1 MAMNWFLN
9 FKIQNKIFFGF
20 GLMLVFL
27 VVMTAVAYQN
37 ITSIRESQ
45 EKLFQSDFAIALEL
59 VEFRSDMNRMRAI
72 FPLMLL
78 YAGHQSEI
86 KIWHEKVNEVDKDIK
101 TTIPKIRKLIQNDQ
115 DFMNK
120 YEELVSLFNVYM
132 EIRDTK
138 QFPLIYSGKADEAK
152 KLMLGVQTE
161 RYENIRKIALDLGE
175 KAHARAE
182 NRLSESKQTAEKSII
197 IFVIIAVA
205 TIILGI
211 LLAQTFR
218 KMVNALREGNRD
230 VTEATNTLA
239 SAVSQI
245 LTSTTELASVSAET
259 STSVSE
265 TTATVEEVKQTARLS
280 SEKSKSVSDGAQQ
293 AALVAQQGQAAV
305 TETVNGINLIKQ
317 HMESVAESI
326 VKLSEQNQ
334 VIGEIISTVNDL
346 AQQSNLLAVNAAIEA
361 SKAGEQG
368 KGFAVV
374 AQEVKSLAEQSKQ
387 ATVQVRTILN
397 DIQKATAAAVMTTEQ
412 VSKAVDASVT
422 QAADAGDSIARLTE
436 SVSEASNA
444 LMQIV
449 ASSQQQL
456 VGMDQIALAMENIRQ
471 ASQQNAA
478 GTKQVEQAAH
488 SLNELGQKL
497 KEMVERYR
505 V

>member
-1 MAMNWFLN
+1 MNWILN

-27 VVMTAVAYQN
+27 VVMTAVAYKN

-45 EKLFQSDFAIALEL
+45 ERLFQDDFAIALEL
-59 VEFRSDMNRMRAI
+59 VEFRSDMNRIRAI
-72 FPLMLL
+72 IPIMLL
-78 YAGHQSEI
+78 HAGDQSEV
-86 KIWHEKVNEVDKDIK
+86 KKWHEKVNEVDNDIK
-101 TTIPKIRKLIQNDQ
+101 PLILKIRKLMQNDP
-115 DFMNK
+115 DSLNK
-120 YEELVSLFNVYM
+120 LDELTSMFNAYV
-132 EIRDTK
+132 EARDTK
-138 QFPLIYSGKADEAK
+138 SFPLIYAGKADEARE
-152 KLMLGVQTE
+152 LLLGDQTK
-161 RYENIRKIALDLGE
+161 RYEKIRDFSKELGD
-175 KAHARAE
+175 KQVARAE

-205 TIILGI
+205 TIVLGI

-218 KMVNALREGNRD
+218 KMVNALRDGNRD

-280 SEKSKSVSDGAQQ
+280 SEKSKGVSDSTQQ
-293 AALVAQQGQAAV
+293 AALVAQQGQVAV
-305 TETVNGINLIKQ
+305 TETINGINLIKQ

-422 QAADAGDSIARLTE
+422 QAAESGDSIARLTE

-456 VGMDQIALAMENIRQ
+456 VGMDQIALAMENIKQ

-478 GTKQVEQAAH
+478 GTKQVEQSAH
-488 SLNELGQKL
+488 GLNELGQKL
-497 KEMVERYR
+497 KEMVARYR